1 VRERDTMRE
10 QDRAREYILFVVSYV
25 LLVFDPQHQKLD
37 KRRFARRYRE
47 RERKRERE
55 REREKQGVNTHNFLL
70 FRLFNL

>member
-1 VRERDTMRE
+1 MRE

-47 RERKRERE
+47 RERERE
-55 REREKQGVNTHNFLL
+55 RERSKE
-70 FRLFNL
+70 